1 MCLRISLFIQG
12 LSLNLFKNSFLGIA
26 SLAVSISILVTLLL
40 ISFISDKFCM
50 KDQLTFLSFVFIA
63 SMSASS
69 YFQIVFFCDWM
80 RYVLN
85 AISAV
90 TVQWSL

>member
-12 LSLNLFKNSFLGIA
+12 LSLNLFKNSFLVIA
-26 SLAVSISILVTLLL
+26 SLAVSISILVNLLL

-50 KDQLTFLSFVFIA
+50 KDQLIFLSFVFIA

-69 YFQIVFFCDWM
+69 YFQIVFFVIGCGM
-80 RYVLN
+80 F
-85 AISAV
+85 
-90 TVQWSL
+90 